1 MPLIAARWIRIIYV
15 QWSIH
20 GATRSQ
26 LHSIFTS
33 WFICRC
39 NCHRGAP
46 FSTPGGVAHT
56 FDTPR
61 SRPRAH
67 RAFDPHEFSVRS
79 AEARGELPYT
89 MFNLDLF
96 SWLPFKF
103 PISVSI
109 NIGLSNYFSNVN
121 ICRFFLISLLVFD
134 ALIILYLTLI
144 VITVKQVLSACI
156 SFKI

>member
-56 FDTPR
+56 FDTSAAPAPHTET
-61 SRPRAH
+61 ST
-67 RAFDPHEFSVRS
+67 HEFSVRS
-79 AEARGELPYT
+79 TEARGELLYT

-96 SWLPFKF
+96 SSGYLSNSL
-103 PISVSI
+103 SVSI
-109 NIGLSNYFSNVN
+109 NIGLRNNFSKENVN
-121 ICRFFLISLLVFD
+121 MCRSLFLLLLVFD
-134 ALIILYLTLI
+134 TLFYL
-144 VITVKQVLSACI
+144 LSCPN
-156 SFKI
+156 